1 MSVNPTSPDP
11 IPENIDYFVEWRP
24 WLWRRPVIDALRFLG
39 GLRGKRVLEIG
50 GRSGR
55 MTSLLALQGAHVTML
70 ERSGTDKAAAE
81 VARWNVRDRVRL
93 VKTDGGLEALG
104 NETFDVIFTK
114 SVLWSVEHL
123 EPFLEELDSHL
134 VPGGKA
140 AFLENYRGGPFW
152 MCLRRTFIHRGRFGY
167 ERHYFGITPVQ
178 LDLFRQRFD
187 GVRVHRRLWMVYEI
201 FGHKRP
207 RNDQ

>member
-1 MSVNPTSPDP
+1 
-11 IPENIDYFVEWRP
+11 
-24 WLWRRPVIDALRFLG
+24 
-39 GLRGKRVLEIG
+39 
-50 GRSGR
+50 
-55 MTSLLALQGAHVTML
+55 MTSLLALQGAHITML

-81 VARWNVRDRVRL
+81 VARWNVQDRVRL

-134 VPGGKA
+134 VPGGKV
-140 AFLENYRGGPFW
+140 AFLENYRGGRLHFW
-152 MCLRRTFIHRGRFGY
+152 FRRNFVHRGDFSWEKNY
-167 ERHYFGITPVQ
+167 HGITPEQ
-178 LDLFRQRFD
+178 IGIFREKFADLKA
-187 GVRVHRRLWMVYEI
+187 RRYLTFIYEI
-201 FGHKRP
+201 VGHKRP